1 MVNYFQN
8 IDWMLIL
15 RCFILGGLICVI
27 GQILIDKTKLTP
39 ARILVAYVTTGA
51 ILGGLGIYQHLVD
64 FAGAGATVP
73 LTGFGNALAKG
84 AIKAVSEKGAVGA
97 FTGGITAAAGGIAAA
112 IFFGY
117 IAALI
122 SKPKIKKQ

>member
-1 MVNYFQN
+1 MDFLQS
-8 IDWMLIL
+8 IDWMQLL
-15 RCFILGGLICVI
+15 RCFVVGGAICII
-27 GQILIDKTKLTP
+27 GQVLIDKTKLTP
-39 ARILVAYVTTGA
+39 ARILVAYVTIGA
-51 ILGGLGIYQHLVD
+51 ILGGIGVYQHLVD

-73 LTGFGNALAKG
+73 LTGFGSALAKG
-84 AIKAVSEKGAVGA
+84 AIKAVSEKGFLGA
-97 FTGGITAAAGGIAAA
+97 FTGGIAACAGGIAAA